1 MHSNSQ
7 QQAPQLPFL
16 LLCSLFVGS
25 LTISAVLAAKII
37 SVWGLSV
44 PAGVLAYALTF
55 ICTDVIS
62 EIWGKQTAR
71 LVVWSGFAALVLVL
85 VLIQLA
91 LYWPAAGFWA
101 LQQEFAAILGATPRI
116 ILASLSAYLCSQ
128 LFDVHVFHF
137 WKRLT
142 KARHLWLRNNFS
154 TALSQLL
161 DSFIFISIAFY
172 GQMPILPMIWG
183 QWLVKLG
190 IAILDTGLVYLLVW
204 YLRSRS
210 RTLVSNQA

>member
-1 MHSNSQ
+1 MHSSSLP
-7 QQAPQLPFL
+7 QAQLPFL

-37 SVWGLSV
+37 TIWGLSV

-55 ICTDVIS
+55 ICSDVIS
-62 EIWGKQTAR
+62 EIWGKHAAR
-71 LVVWSGFAALVLVL
+71 LVVWSGFATLVSVL
-85 VLIQLA
+85 ALIQLA
-91 LYWPAAGFWA
+91 LHWPAAEFWG

-128 LFDVHVFHF
+128 LFDVQAYHF
-137 WKRLT
+137 WKRVT
-142 KARHLWLRNNFS
+142 RDRHLWLRNNFS

-161 DSFIFISIAFY
+161 DSIIFVTVAFY
-172 GQMPILPMIWG
+172 GQMPVLHLIWG
-183 QWLVKLG
+183 QWAVKLG

-204 YLRSRS
+204 YLRSRM
-210 RTLVSNQA
+210 RTLACS